1 MVSCVY
7 MCGISGIINSE
18 NAPDFLSGSL
28 ELLSTRGYDGYGIA
42 VQGNDV
48 IKVGPK
54 DLKSL
59 QEKIA
64 QKHLTGVTG
73 IAHNRWATHGIANQQ
88 NAHPHQSGSITVV
101 HNGDLD
107 NYQELKKELIELGY
121 TFASETDSEVF
132 AVLVNY
138 YRKELSFFEAVEK
151 AILRLGITS
160 RFAFLVMDET
170 TPDTIIVAR
179 RGSNPILW
187 SYDERTG
194 TTYLASQS
202 SVFHGY
208 VQVYQEIPEGHL
220 VQFGKNGVEKTKN
233 FTGEMVEEFK
243 TRVLDT
249 SHQVSEKTGKHWMYQ
264 EMKSAG
270 DTIRNAIGRRATLD
284 QGIVLGGIE
293 KPEIQ
298 ERLKK
303 INRFIITGCGTSY
316 HAAQIIAMTIEEIAG
331 IQASAI
337 IASEYI
343 YRTTVFD
350 SETTALICISQ
361 SGETADV
368 IRLMTEW
375 KTRGMLMLG
384 IVNVPDTQIPR
395 LTDAGIYCNIGP
407 EIAVASTKAFLGQVV
422 CGNLFALW
430 MGQQRGLSVGKRNE
444 YIQELL
450 DLPAKAD
457 LIFEQEE
464 SEIKNLAEKFSQV
477 KNFLYLGRKYHAVV
491 AAEGALKLKEISYIH
506 AEGYPSGE
514 MKHGTIALID
524 EQFPT
529 FVIAPNDSVFKAT
542 MNNVAEIRARRG
554 KVIIVSTPDSGLVSD
569 DEQIVITIP
578 KTSEFLSPILTVL
591 PTQLFAYYAT
601 LALGYDPD
609 CPRNLAKSVTVE

>member
-1 MVSCVY
+1 MLSFLH
-7 MCGISGIINSE
+7 MCGISGIIN
-18 NAPDFLSGSL
+18 AKHAADFLSGAL
-28 ELLSTRGYDGYGIA
+28 DLLSTRGYDGYGIA
-42 VQGNDV
+42 VQGSGS

-54 DLKSL
+54 DLKTL
-59 QEKIA
+59 QEKVA
-64 QKHLTGVTG
+64 QNQLTGVTG
-73 IAHNRWATHGIANQQ
+73 IAHNRWATHGIASQQ
-88 NAHPHQSGSITVV
+88 NAHPHQSGPITVV

-107 NYQELKKELIELGY
+107 NYQELKKELIDLGY
-121 TFASETDSEVF
+121 TFSSETDSEVF
-132 AVLVNY
+132 AVLVDY
-138 YRKELSFFEAVEK
+138 YRKELPFFEAVEK

-170 TPDTIIVAR
+170 TPNTIIVAR

-187 SYDERTG
+187 SHDEHTG
-194 TTYLASQS
+194 ITYLASQS

-208 VQVYQEIPEGHL
+208 VQTYQEVPEGHMI
-220 VQFGKNGVEKTKN
+220 QFGINGVEQTKN
-233 FTGEMVEEFK
+233 FTGEMVQEFK

-303 INRFIITGCGTSY
+303 INRFIIAGCGTSY
-316 HAAQIIAMTIEEIAG
+316 HAAQIIAMTIEEVAG

-350 SETTALICISQ
+350 PETTALICISQ

-368 IRLMTEW
+368 VRLMTEW
-375 KTRGMLMLG
+375 KTRGILMLG

-430 MGQQRGLSVGKRNE
+430 MGQQRGLSVAKRNE

-457 LIFEQEE
+457 LIFEQE

-477 KNFLYLGRKYHAVV
+477 KNFLYLGRKYHAIV

-506 AEGYPSGE
+506 AEAYPSGE

-529 FVIAPNDSVFKAT
+529 LVIAPNDSVFKAT
-542 MNNVAEIRARRG
+542 MNNVAEIRARKGR
-554 KVIIVSTPDSGLVSD
+554 VIIITTPDSELVSSD
-569 DEQIVITIP
+569 DQIVITIP
-578 KTSEFLSPILTVL
+578 KTSEFLSPILTVI
-591 PTQLFAYYAT
+591 PTQLFAYFAT